1 MSATA
6 SGKAFCIDYNI
17 NYYIIIILT
26 EFITRKL
33 HLKNTIKSVVQTF
46 SLLSTLDSFG
56 EKHEKTL

>member
-26 EFITRKL
+26 EFIARKL
-33 HLKNTIKSVVQTF
+33 HLKNAIKSVVHCYQ
-46 SLLSTLDSFG
+46 L
-56 EKHEKTL
+56 